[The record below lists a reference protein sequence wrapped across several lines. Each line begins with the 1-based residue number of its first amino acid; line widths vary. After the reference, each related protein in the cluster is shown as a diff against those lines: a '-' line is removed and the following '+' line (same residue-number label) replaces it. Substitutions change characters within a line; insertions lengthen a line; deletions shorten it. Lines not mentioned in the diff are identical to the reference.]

1 MAGSVVITLPVIL
14 LFFATE
20 RLLSEGLTSGAAKG

>member
-1 MAGSVVITLPVIL
+1 VIITVPVVV
-14 LFFATE
+14 LFFMTE